1 MVSLQLVV
9 DRATLG
15 VLIMESNSSG
25 TARFEILAKT
35 ETAIDAVV
43 RHSERSKLDFPA
55 IASVELGFSERYG
68 FQVLLVAFGMEGKFP
83 ITINTDYA
91 ISRPR
96 VEIAVPAAHTA
107 KFLKELAINSRKAY
121 QIVRQWERTRG
132 F

>member
-1 MVSLQLVV
+1 
-9 DRATLG
+9 
-15 VLIMESNSSG
+15 MESNKSG

-35 ETAIDAVV
+35 EMPIDAVV

-83 ITINTDYA
+83 ITIQTDYA
-91 ISRPR
+91 INRPR
-96 VEIAVPAAHTA
+96 VEIAIPAAHT
-107 KFLKELAINSRKAY
+107 KRFLQELAINSRKAY
-121 QIVRQWERTRG
+121 QIVKQWEREGG

>member
-1 MVSLQLVV
+1 
-9 DRATLG
+9 
-15 VLIMESNSSG
+15 MESNSSG

-55 IASVELGFSERYG
+55 IASVELGFSEKYG
-68 FQVLLVAFGMEGKFP
+68 YQVILVAFGLEGKFP

-107 KFLKELAINSRKAY
+107 KFLKQLSINSRKAY
-121 QIVRQWERTRG
+121 KIVKAWERQHG
-132 F
+132 LG